1 MWRWCLCVFITV
13 CLESVGVMIY
23 SSGLMLVVK
32 NQEVRLFSFC
42 VLDTLSDIL
51 FITRFLFKM
60 GLC

>member
-1 MWRWCLCVFITV
+1 MWRWCVFITF

-23 SSGLMLVVK
+23 SSGLMLVVR

-42 VLDTLSDIL
+42 VLATLSDIL
-51 FITRFLFKM
+51 FITRFLFKI